1 MIWNEIILA
10 PVILKAQKWQT
21 SYPGKRLFNYI
32 EDDFLFK
39 L

>member
-1 MIWNEIILA
+1 MKLFLA

-21 SYPGKRLFNYI
+21 SYRGKRLFNYI